1 MRIIIIGCGRMG
13 SGLAEV
19 MQRRGHDVTVVD
31 TQSAAFAALGS
42 AFRGRTVLG
51 NGLDR
56 AVLVA
61 ADLERA
67 DGLASVTNSD
77 EINIVVARL
86 ARTVFHVPRVVARVV
101 EPHKAEIYER
111 LGVRTIAT
119 TTWGIGRMA
128 NLLSRSD
135 LNVVAPLG
143 NEVEL
148 VEAEIRGGLAGRS
161 VFHLT
166 IPGEVQIVAI
176 TRGGKTFLPSMST
189 ALQAGD
195 IVQIAMV
202 AASADRVKTLLG

>member
-1 MRIIIIGCGRMG
+1 MKILVVGCGRMG
-13 SGLAEV
+13 SGLVEA
-19 MQRRGHDVTVVD
+19 MQRRGHLVTAID
-31 TQSAAFAALGS
+31 TQATAFDVLGS
-42 AFRGRTVLG
+42 AFHGQTLLG
-51 NGLDR
+51 NGLER
-56 AVLVA
+56 TVLVKA
-61 ADLERA
+61 GIERA
-67 DGLASVTNSD
+67 DGLAAVTNSD

-135 LNVVAPLG
+135 LNVIATLG

-148 VEAEIRGGLAGRS
+148 VEAEIRGTLAGRT

-176 TRGGKTFLPSMST
+176 TRGGKTFLPSTNT

-195 IVQIAMV
+195 SVQIAMV
-202 AASADRVKTLLG
+202 AASADRVKALLA